1 MVTNLVIYLST
12 DHMMVGGARLPFT
25 TVVII
30 LVLLEQPSAIM
41 ELVLQLYLEDLE
53 VIVIPVERSPPS
65 SFPPS
70 SFDS

>member
-12 DHMMVGGARLPFT
+12 DHMTVGGARLPFT
-25 TVVII
+25 TVVIT

-41 ELVLQLYLEDLE
+41 ELVLQLYFEDLE

>member
-12 DHMMVGGARLPFT
+12 DHMTVGGARLPFT
-25 TVVII
+25 TVVIT

-53 VIVIPVERSPPS
+53 VIVIPVERSPP
-65 SFPPS
+65 
-70 SFDS
+70 

>member
-12 DHMMVGGARLPFT
+12 DHMTVGGARLPFT
-25 TVVII
+25 TVVIT

-53 VIVIPVERSPPS
+53 VIVIPVERSPPL
-65 SFPPS
+65 SFPAS

>member
-1 MVTNLVIYLST
+1 MTG
-12 DHMMVGGARLPFT
+12 GGARLPFT
-25 TVVII
+25 TVVIT

-53 VIVIPVERSPPS
+53 VIVMPVDRSPPS
-65 SFPPS
+65 SFAFS

>member
-12 DHMMVGGARLPFT
+12 VHMMVGGARLPFT
-25 TVVII
+25 TVVIT

-53 VIVIPVERSPPS
+53 VIVIPAVNRGPLRLFLVAAE
-65 SFPPS
+65 
-70 SFDS
+70 